1 MKPSR
6 VLLVV
11 ILAVAAFYVGSFGA
25 LGDSVP
31 TVESSGEQIV
41 AWFSANGTAA
51 RTYAWCLAF
60 FSLGLGIFAGLVAA
74 QLPRAHAFVCF
85 GGVIGWAI
93 TAQIQAWFWAG
104 LSFHAEG
111 LAPGTARVIFDITS
125 FWGPVVNA
133 SSATMSAPFVV
144 LGLGAS
150 QLVPRWLGWLSLV
163 FFLEQA
169 IETITIFGES
179 GFIAP
184 GGIMN
189 VYLGGLI
196 GFLWLGGLTRWAM
209 MRLDSSAE
217 PVPTG

>member
-11 ILAVAAFYVGSFGA
+11 ILAVAAFDVGSFGA

-60 FSLGLGIFAGLVAA
+60 FSLGLGICGGLVAD
-74 QLPRAHAFVCF
+74 QLPRGHAFVCF
-85 GGVIGWAI
+85 GGV
-93 TAQIQAWFWAG
+93 
-104 LSFHAEG
+104 
-111 LAPGTARVIFDITS
+111 
-125 FWGPVVNA
+125 
-133 SSATMSAPFVV
+133 
-144 LGLGAS
+144 
-150 QLVPRWLGWLSLV
+150 
-163 FFLEQA
+163 
-169 IETITIFGES
+169 
-179 GFIAP
+179 
-184 GGIMN
+184 MN

-196 GFLWLGGLTRWAM
+196 GFLRLGGLTRWAM

-217 PVPTG
+217 PESTG